1 MPMVDYAE
9 WHRREMARKRA
20 TGVPGAVGS
29 GSAPGVYQPEYQR
42 KRFGEIDREIGQN
55 LMEMGK
61 GAAQGASIGSA
72 IPGVGTAIGAV
83 VGATIGAAPG
93 YARSARQSWDAA
105 KEGDVQGVSR
115 AMAPVSTAAY
125 LNARFR
131 PKLGLPGWTDP
142 LYLPTKIVSELF
154 GGPRTKIEEKRW
166 DKLKRYGFNV
176 PKWVDDKSKKF
187 DVVRQDLPPD
197 FVGYDKEGNW
207 VNNKFAKTRSE
218 KDLTGGDLGQSAAM
232 YETFGGMWDAASQD
246 TKKAIG
252 DLALGNNMVKEFRGT
267 IDIGWDEN
275 TLAKAQEILNR
286 DPGVQEAIKNA
297 PKQYVLPEYTLPW
310 ERK

>member
-29 GSAPGVYQPEYQR
+29 STAPGVYQPEYQR
-42 KRFGEIDREIGQN
+42 QRFGEIDREMWSANKDIAIAGAKGFATG
-55 LMEMGK
+55 GK
-61 GAAQGASIGSA
+61 
-72 IPGVGTAIGAV
+72 IGAV
-83 VGATIGAAPG
+83 INAAAAAAPY
-93 YARSARQSWDAA
+93 YARAGRRSWDAA
-105 KEGDVQGVSR
+105 KEGDVEGVKRSLAPLSP
-115 AMAPVSTAAY
+115 AMYISA
-125 LNARFR
+125 
-131 PKLGLPGWTDP
+131 KLGNKQGLLGKYTDP
-142 LYLPTKIVSELF
+142 MYYATKTISELF

-176 PKWVDDKSKKF
+176 PKWVEDESKKF
-187 DVVRQDLPPD
+187 DVYRKDLPPD

-207 VNNKFAKTRSE
+207 VNNKFAKSRSE

-232 YETFGGMWDAASQD
+232 YETFGNMWDAASQD

-252 DLALGNNMVKEFRGT
+252 DIALGNNQVKEFRGT
-267 IDIGWDEN
+267 LDVQWDEN
-275 TLAKAQEILNR
+275 TLRQAQDILNR
-286 DPGVQEAIKNA
+286 DPGVQEAIRTG

-310 ERK
+310 DRK